1 MGMNAGGSFM
11 GAASAA
17 NMQQMQMQQQ
27 YQQPNYSSQPQHMYA
42 GAVQQP
48 QQNGTGWTC
57 SCGAV
62 NNGNFCTNCGSPKPA
77 SASWT
82 CSCGAVNTGNFCTNC
97 GSRRP

>member
-1 MGMNAGGSFM
+1 M

-17 NMQQMQMQQQ
+17 NMQQMQQMQQQ
-27 YQQPNYSSQPQHMYA
+27 YRQPDFNAQPQQQMYG

-48 QQNGTGWTC
+48 QQNAAGWTG

-77 SASWT
+77 PASWI